1 MYSYKELRPSN
12 ICTPRFRHLLLLLY
26 WPIYGIVFYS
36 VERLIKFDSYHSMY
50 HPLDD
55 LVPFC
60 EWFLFP
66 YLFWFA
72 FLVGMLVYTLF
83 WDVRSFKKYMWFIII
98 TYSIT
103 IVIYLVFPNM
113 QELRI
118 TDVGRS
124 NALID
129 FMHWYYDFDTNT
141 NVCPSLHVIGSFAV
155 LYASWNSKHFSGW
168 AWRTVFFITTVLI
181 SISTVFL
188 KQHSVLDIPPA
199 VVISLLAMPVATYLA
214 DRSQRSLRSQAKS
227 E

>member
-1 MYSYKELRPSN
+1 MYNYKELRPSN
-12 ICTPRFRHLLLLLY
+12 IGTPRFRHLLLLLY
-26 WPIYGIVFYS
+26 WPLYGIVFYS

-72 FLVGMLVYTLF
+72 FLVGMLVYTVF
-83 WDVRSFKKYMWFIII
+83 WDVGSFKKYMWFIIV
-98 TYSIT
+98 TYSVT
-103 IVIYLVFPNM
+103 IVIYLLFPNM
-113 QELRI
+113 QELRVQ
-118 TDVGRS
+118 DVGRQ

-155 LYASWNSKHFSGW
+155 LYASWNSKHFSSTGW
-168 AWRTVFFITTVLI
+168 RIAFFVTTILI

-188 KQHSVLDIPPA
+188 KQHSVMDIPPA
-199 VVISLLAMPVATYLA
+199 VLISLLAMPLCTYLA
-214 DRSQRSLRSQAKS
+214 KKW
-227 E
+227 